1 MLFILPFSK
10 IRIKDV
16 PTVGGKNASLGEMFN
31 QLTRH
36 GLRVPNGFATTAEA
50 YFFFLKKTGLNKK
63 IKTAL
68 KGLNIKNLKDLAIR
82 GKKIRQMILSVELPE
97 CLKKEIIEHYHRLA
111 KTYRQATID
120 VAVRS
125 SATAED
131 LPGASFAGTQESYLN
146 IRGEA
151 QLLWAVRACL
161 SSLFTDR
168 AIVYREEQGFD
179 HLKTA
184 LSVGVQKMVRSD
196 LACSGVMFSCDTE
209 SGFADV
215 TVINSSWGLGE
226 NIVKGRI
233 NPDEFVVFEPLLTK
247 GYKPIIGRKLGNKN
261 RTLVYAHGQRN
272 STVNLVT
279 PKNKQQRFTLTDAEI
294 LELARYSVI
303 IEKYYKRPMDI
314 EWAKDGRDKKLY
326 IVQARPETVESKRN
340 LNVLEKYILLTK
352 NRKQK
357 ILVAGVAIG
366 SKIAQGEIKV
376 IKSVKKIDTFK
387 PDQILV
393 TKMTDPDWVPVM
405 KIAKAIITDEGGRTC
420 HAAIVSRELGVPCVV
435 GTEVATK
442 KLKSGQRAT
451 VSCAEGDKGF
461 IYEGLL
467 PFKIK
472 RTSLKGLKKPKTKIM
487 MNVGEP
493 DQVFGFSFIPNDGVG
508 LAREEFIINNYI
520 GIHPLALLNFA
531 KMPASVKK
539 QIEAMTIGYGDKVD
553 FYVNKLAEGIGR
565 IAAAFYPKDAI
576 VRFSDF
582 KTNEYANLVGGKMFE
597 PKEENPML
605 GWRGASRYYDPKF
618 KPAFDLECR
627 AIKKAREEFGLDNII
642 VMVPFCRTPEEGKK
656 IIKIMSNNKLFQG
669 VSPHSSASLPR
680 KSASRQRL
688 SALRVYVMAEIP
700 SNVLLAEEF
709 AKIFDGFSIGS
720 NDLTQ
725 LTLGL
730 DRDSGII
737 SHIANEKNEAV
748 KILIRQLIKVAHQYK
763 RKVGI
768 CGQAPSDFPDFARFL
783 VKEGIDSISLN
794 PDTVIKTI
802 LALKK

>member
-1 MLFILPFSK
+1 MSFVLPFSK

-16 PTVGGKNASLGEMFN
+16 SKVGGKNASLGEMFG
-31 QLTRH
+31 QLTRQ

-50 YFFFLKKTGLNKK
+50 YFFFLKDTGLDKK
-63 IKTAL
+63 IKAEL

-82 GKKIRQMILSVELPE
+82 GKKIRQMMLGVEIPDR
-97 CLKKEIIEHYHRLA
+97 LKKEIIKYYHWLT
-111 KTYRQATID
+111 KVYGQATID

-131 LPGASFAGTQESYLN
+131 LPGASFAGAQESYLN

-215 TVINSSWGLGE
+215 TVINASWGLGE
-226 NIVKGRI
+226 NIVKGRV

-247 GYKPIIGRKLGNKN
+247 GYQPIIGRTLGNKDM
-261 RTLVYAHGQRN
+261 TLVYTHGQHN

-279 PKNKQQRFTLTDAEI
+279 PKDKQQRFTLTNAEI
-294 LELARYSVI
+294 LELARYSII
-303 IEKYYKRPMDI
+303 IEKHYKRPMDI
-314 EWAKDGRDKKLY
+314 EWAKDGHDKKLY

-340 LNVLEKYILLTK
+340 LNILEKYVLSTK
-352 NRKQK
+352 SKKQK
-357 ILVAGVAIG
+357 ILVTGVAIG
-366 SKIAQGEIKV
+366 SKIAQGEIRV
-376 IKSVKKIDTFK
+376 IKSVREIEAFK
-387 PDQILV
+387 PGQILV
-393 TKMTDPDWVPVM
+393 TRITDPDWVPVM
-405 KIAKAIITDEGGRTC
+405 KMAKAIITDEGGRTC
-420 HAAIVSRELGVPCVV
+420 HAAIVSRELGLPCVV

-442 KLKSGQRAT
+442 TLKSGQQAT
-451 VSCAEGDKGF
+451 VSCAQGETGF
-461 IYEGLL
+461 VYEGLL
-467 PFKIK
+467 PFEIK
-472 RTSLKGLKKPKTKIM
+472 RTSLKGFRKPKTKIM

-493 DQVFGFSFIPNDGVG
+493 EQAFGFSFIPNDGVG

-531 KMPASVKK
+531 KMPASVRK
-539 QIEAMTIGYGDKVD
+539 QIEVITTGYGNKVD
-553 FYVNKLAEGIGR
+553 FYVDKLAEGIGR
-565 IAAAFYPKDAI
+565 IAAAFYPKDVI

-582 KTNEYANLVGGKMFE
+582 KTNEYANLIGGQAFE

-627 AIKKAREEFGLDNII
+627 AIKKAREKFGLDNII
-642 VMVPFCRTPEEGKK
+642 VMVPFCRTLEEGRQVIS
-656 IIKIMSNNKLFQG
+656 IIDAHGLRKQKSGLKL
-669 VSPHSSASLPR
+669 L
-680 KSASRQRL
+680 K
-688 SALRVYVMAEIP
+688 VYVMAEIP
-700 SNVLLAEEF
+700 SNVLLVEEF

-720 NDLTQ
+720 NDLAQ

-768 CGQAPSDFPDFARFL
+768 CGQAPSDFPDFAKFL

-802 LALKK
+802 LSLKK